1 MPKVSKT
8 SRQKGGVGGG
18 GEWEERR
25 YREEGQG
32 VEGLICQCNDFD
44 FDLKSDGKQLL
55 QYSWPLTVY
64 LKILAS
70 DPFKTKVRSHHSSL
84 KTLRWW

>member
-8 SRQKGGVGGG
+8 SRQRGGVGGG

-32 VEGLICQCNDFD
+32 VEGLIC
-44 FDLKSDGKQLL
+44 
-55 QYSWPLTVY
+55 
-64 LKILAS
+64 
-70 DPFKTKVRSHHSSL
+70 
-84 KTLRWW
+84 

>member
-8 SRQKGGVGGG
+8 SRQRGGVGG

-32 VEGLICQCNDFD
+32 VEGLIC
-44 FDLKSDGKQLL
+44 
-55 QYSWPLTVY
+55 
-64 LKILAS
+64 
-70 DPFKTKVRSHHSSL
+70 
-84 KTLRWW
+84 